1 MSSGTGTPDDPW
13 LLSTP
18 SGGSSYSLWI
28 DPSTDPPLLTC
39 LVGKTTLTYL
49 GTALDDLH
57 AMLVESA
64 DWVPL
69 GAADE
74 QKPAMDGTVEAWA
87 RSASNPIGGW
97 YGQKKGMR
105 GRFGVY
111 LPPALVHQG
120 RAEIAIENRKARI
133 RAL

>member
-18 SGGSSYSLWI
+18 SGGSSYSLWL
-28 DPSTDPPLLTC
+28 DSSTDPPLLTC

-57 AMLVESA
+57 AMLVENG

>member
-1 MSSGTGTPDDPW
+1 MSSGTGTVDDPW

-18 SGGSSYSLWI
+18 SGGSSYTLWL
-28 DPSTDPPLLTC
+28 DDSTDPPLLTC

-49 GTALDDLH
+49 GSALDDLH
-57 AMLVESA
+57 AMLVA
-64 DWVPL
+64 NGDWVPL

-74 QKPAMDGTVEAWA
+74 QKPAMEGTVEAWA
-87 RSASNPIGGW
+87 RSATNPVGGW

>member
-1 MSSGTGTPDDPW
+1 MASGTGTPDDPW

-18 SGGSSYSLWI
+18 SGGSSYSLWL
-28 DPSTDPPLLTC
+28 DDSTDPPLPTC

-49 GTALDDLH
+49 PSALDDLH
-57 AMLVESA
+57 AMLVA
-64 DWVPL
+64 NGDWVPL

-74 QKPAMDGTVEAWA
+74 QKPAMEGTVEAWA
-87 RSASNPIGGW
+87 RSATNPVGGW

>member
-1 MSSGTGTPDDPW
+1 MSSGTGTAQDPW
-13 LLSTP
+13 LLATP
-18 SGGSSYSLWI
+18 SGGSSYSLWL
-28 DPSTDPPLLTC
+28 DESTDPPLLHC

-49 GTALDDLH
+49 ASALDDLH
-57 AMLVESA
+57 AMLVESG

-74 QKPAMDGTVEAWA
+74 QKPAMEGTVEAWA
-87 RSASNPIGGW
+87 RAATNPVGGW
-97 YGQKKGMR
+97 YGQRTGMR
-105 GRFGVY
+105 GRFAVY